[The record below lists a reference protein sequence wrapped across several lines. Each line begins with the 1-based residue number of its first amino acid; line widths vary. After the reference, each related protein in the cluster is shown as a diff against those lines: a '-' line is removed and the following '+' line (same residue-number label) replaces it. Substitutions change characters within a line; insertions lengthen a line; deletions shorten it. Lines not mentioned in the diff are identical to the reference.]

1 MYLFPERDM
10 VPPLGARRAQ
20 VRGGAQE
27 HRLRRHWGQHHPQ
40 LSGEV
45 MICKW

>member
-1 MYLFPERDM
+1 M

-45 MICKW
+45 MLLYNVK

>member
-1 MYLFPERDM
+1 M

-45 MICKW
+45 MICKVKKIFYI